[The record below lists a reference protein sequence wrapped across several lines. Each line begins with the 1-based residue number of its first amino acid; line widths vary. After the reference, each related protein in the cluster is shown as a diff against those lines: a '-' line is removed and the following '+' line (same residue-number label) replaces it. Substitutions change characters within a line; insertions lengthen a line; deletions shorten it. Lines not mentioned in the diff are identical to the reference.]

1 MTEQRGIDDDR
12 IDDAKATD
20 AGTSSDV
27 APSQKI
33 GEPWNE
39 PAIHQ
44 LDSMIENIA
53 GYATPVLREI
63 AARAA
68 ELAAKA
74 GDAAGPMAHKAADKT
89 EEIAGRVATRGRE
102 VASDLRG
109 ETTVAG
115 SASGE
120 PPSEPR

>member
-1 MTEQRGIDDDR
+1 MTEQYGTEDQR

-20 AGTSSDV
+20 GGSTTELV
-27 APSQKI
+27 PSPKT
-33 GEPWNE
+33 GEAWNE
-39 PAIHQ
+39 PAIRQ
-44 LDSMIENIA
+44 LDSMIENVSN
-53 GYATPVLREI
+53 YAKPVLREI

-102 VASDLRG
+102 VASDLRQG
-109 ETTVAG
+109 AVVGGSTTG
-115 SASGE
+115 DT
-120 PPSEPR
+120 PSEPS